1 MTIRRVLVTG
11 ATGFIGRWV
20 VARLC
25 DMGADVHAVTHR
37 EGGAPPGDL
46 SRDVVWHRADLHDAA
61 AVRGVC
67 ATVRASHLLHA
78 AWYVEPHDYLTS
90 LENLRWVGATL
101 QLAEAFRD
109 AGGERM
115 VGVGTSAEY
124 GPSIGPCH
132 ELATPL
138 APTTLY
144 AASKRAVHDVLE
156 RWSAQTGVSLA
167 WGRVF
172 NLHGPFEAPSR
183 LVPQLVRA
191 GVTGSA
197 FAMRFPAQRRDYLH
211 VADAGGALAALLA
224 SPVTGAV
231 NIASGEPVPLADLAR
246 EIEKCLGE
254 PVALAPAPPAVDP
267 APALVA
273 DVGRLRGD
281 VGFSPQYTRAA
292 GLADS
297 AAWWSQ
303 WWKTHGDPVLT

>member
-1 MTIRRVLVTG
+1 MTMRRVLVTG
-11 ATGFIGRWV
+11 ATGFIGRWA

-25 DMGADVHAVTHR
+25 DMGADVHAVMHR
-37 EGGAPPGDL
+37 ETGAPTPEI
-46 SRDVVWHRADLHDAA
+46 SRDVEWHRADLHDAA
-61 AVRGVC
+61 AVRRVC
-67 ATVRASHLLHA
+67 ASVRASHLLHA
-78 AWYVEPHDYLTS
+78 AWYVEPRDYLTS

-109 AGGERM
+109 AGGERL

-124 GPSIGPCH
+124 GPSTGPCR

-138 APTTLY
+138 APATLY
-144 AASKRAVHDVLE
+144 AASKRAVHDLLE
-156 RWSAQTGVSLA
+156 RWSAQTGVSFA

-191 GVTGSA
+191 GVTRTA

-211 VADAGGALAALLA
+211 VADTGGAIAALLA

-231 NIASGEPVPLADLAR
+231 NIASGEPVALAELAR
-246 EIEKCLGE
+246 EIEQCLGE
-254 PVALAPAPPAVDP
+254 PVTLAPAPPGVDS
-267 APALVA
+267 APTLVA
-273 DVGRLRGD
+273 DVSRLGGD
-281 VGFSPQYTRAA
+281 VGFSPRYTRAA